1 MKQYSIFDSLDNF
14 VIDKPI
20 RLIELFGGYGSQ
32 NLALKYLTGKSCHYK
47 LVEWSSKSIQAYNDL
62 HARDYTDYSKE
73 LTDDEVLDTLE
84 KLGVSYDYNKP
95 MTRKELKNRDYR
107 KFYNN
112 IKATNNLVDIS
123 RVHSKDLEITDEDKY
138 CYLMSYSFPCQD
150 LSLAGDCKGMARD
163 SQTRSSLL
171 WQVERIL
178 KECKDENCLP
188 QVLVMENVTQ
198 VHGAKNKDFFQEWI
212 RSLEDLGY
220 SNYWQDLN
228 AKDYGIP
235 QNRNRTFMVS
245 ILGEYNYEFPKKI
258 KPKYV
263 LRDLLENN
271 VEKKYFLN
279 EKQIEQ
285 VKMWNAFEK
294 PLEKMENTEKTQCSP
309 TLTTRTSA
317 FAAGMILVKD
327 KSQTITTAG
336 GNNVGVVTR
345 VVGGVGKKGS
355 TNQFHLQDRIYEGN
369 NSVAITTAFNPYYIT
384 NEIIKLGNYTPS
396 GHNATQ
402 VIDSNGVACTV
413 MENHGSGQ
421 ATITDLGIRKLTP
434 RECFRLQGLI
444 DEDIDKISESQT
456 DNSNY
461 HLAGDSICCS
471 VLIGIF
477 GKLLG
482 LTDSEVESK
491 IRDTY
496 QY

>member
-1 MKQYSIFDSLDNF
+1 MKQYSIFDSLNKF
-14 VIDKPI
+14 IVDKPI

-47 LVEWSSKSIQAYNDL
+47 LVEWASKSIQAYNDL
-62 HARDYTDYSKE
+62 HIRDYADYSKE
-73 LTDDEVLDTLE
+73 LTDDEILDNLE
-84 KLGVSYDYNKP
+84 KLGVSYDHNKP

-107 KFYNN
+107 KIYNN

-123 RVHSKDLEITDEDKY
+123 RVHSKDLEITDKGKY
-138 CYLMSYSFPCQD
+138 YYLMSYSFPCQD
-150 LSLAGDCKGMARD
+150 LSLAGQCKGMARD

-178 KECKDENCLP
+178 EECKEDNCLP

-198 VHGAKNKDFFQEWI
+198 VHGTKNKDFFQEWI
-212 RSLEDLGY
+212 RSLENLGY

-235 QNRNRTFMVS
+235 QNRDRTFMVS
-245 ILGEYNYEFPKKI
+245 ILGEYNYEFPRKV

-263 LRDLLENN
+263 LRDLLESN
-271 VEKKYFLN
+271 VDKKYFLS

-285 VKMWNAFEK
+285 VKMWNAFQK
-294 PLEKMENTEKTQCSP
+294 PLETMKQTEKKQCRT
-309 TLTTRTSA
+309 TLTTRSSA
-317 FAAGMILVKD
+317 FAGGMILVKD
-327 KSQTITTAG
+327 KIAIK
-336 GNNVGVVTR
+336 NNTKQGYLLTEE
-345 VVGGVGKKGS
+345 GS
-355 TNQFHLQDRIYEGN
+355 TNQYHLQDRIYEGN
-369 NSVAITTAFNPYYIT
+369 NSVAITTSFNLYYIT
-384 NEIIKLGNYTPS
+384 NEIIKRGNYTPS

-444 DEDIDKISESQT
+444 DEDIDKISENQT
-456 DNSNY
+456 NNSNY
-461 HLAGDSICCS
+461 HLAGDSICCA
-471 VLIGIF
+471 VLISIF

-482 LTDSEVESK
+482 LTDDEVEDK
-491 IRDTY
+491 IRNTY
-496 QY
+496 KY